1 MQQADE
7 SLALDVDG
15 DADADAEAL
24 DSDDENEGD
33 DELGI
38 DAEESDGEW
47 LPVAC
52 FTSESS

>member
-1 MQQADE
+1 MQRADE

-52 FTSESS
+52 FTSEIS